1 MTLLRLFFS
10 FFLIGAVSFGGGYG
24 MISVISETVLRN
36 DWLTETEFLNLVA
49 VSESTPGP
57 LAVNMATFV
66 GASQAGLAG
75 ALLATLGVVLPSF
88 LIILLIATVLKNLLS
103 SAPASAFLAGVRPCV
118 VAMILSTALTMG
130 LQTLLGIVSFQEQE
144 TVSWRPLVIFALLVL
159 LGAGGKRVFGKKLSP
174 ILMIAASAALG
185 VALYGFI

>member
-1 MTLLRLFFS
+1 M
-10 FFLIGAVSFGGGYG
+10 
-24 MISVISETVLRN
+24 
-36 DWLTETEFLNLVA
+36 
-49 VSESTPGP
+49 
-57 LAVNMATFV
+57 
-66 GASQAGLAG
+66 
-75 ALLATLGVVLPSF
+75 
-88 LIILLIATVLKNLLS
+88 
-103 SAPASAFLAGVRPCV
+103 

-174 ILMIAASAALG
+174 ILMIAVSAALG